1 MLGARRCIAGDPT
14 RGPSR
19 VRQPEVDMA
28 RERLGAFAR
37 WKSRVSGFPISA
49 QKEFTEPVALSS
61 TRPADRPLPRR
72 ACELS
77 FDLLALRARCKRE
90 PRGHGLTGQAAYSPD
105 CRNLRAISSRGH
117 PMTGTRRI
125 RPCAA

>member
-1 MLGARRCIAGDPT
+1 MWRPGQLHLDQDCQRLQALRALDN
-14 RGPSR
+14 SR
-19 VRQPEVDMA
+19 LRVVDL
-28 RERLGAFAR
+28 RT
-37 WKSRVSGFPISA
+37 
-49 QKEFTEPVALSS
+49 KEFTEPVALSS

-90 PRGHGLTGQAAYSPD
+90 PRGHGPTGQAPCSPD

-117 PMTGTRRI
+117 PMIGARRI
-125 RPCAA
+125 